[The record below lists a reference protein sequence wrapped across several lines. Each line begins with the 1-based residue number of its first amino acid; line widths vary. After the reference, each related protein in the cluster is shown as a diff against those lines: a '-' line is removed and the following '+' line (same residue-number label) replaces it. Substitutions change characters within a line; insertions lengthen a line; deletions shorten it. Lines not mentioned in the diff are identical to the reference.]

1 MASYCVLSFGTLR
14 SIIIKSHLSA
24 TWQNNICRIFRWGH
38 RSALGHVTVTHVKG
52 IFLRKLLGEPH
63 PERKNGFWGLFPM
76 LVTPPTLVI
85 WDRKSHFGTLDPH
98 PQNNVQSYH
107 ANVFS
112 RTSEVE
118 PGRITLKKRVHFLRS
133 HPLS

>member
-63 PERKNGFWGLFPM
+63 PERKKEWLLGTFSQVGDPTHPRHLGPEKSFWDSGP
-76 LVTPPTLVI
+76 PPT
-85 WDRKSHFGTLDPH
+85 K
-98 PQNNVQSYH
+98 
-107 ANVFS
+107 
-112 RTSEVE
+112 
-118 PGRITLKKRVHFLRS
+118 
-133 HPLS
+133 

>member
-63 PERKNGFWGLFPM
+63 PERKKEWL
-76 LVTPPTLVI
+76 
-85 WDRKSHFGTLDPH
+85 FGTFFPCW
-98 PQNNVQSYH
+98 
-107 ANVFS
+107 
-112 RTSEVE
+112 
-118 PGRITLKKRVHFLRS
+118 
-133 HPLS
+133 